1 MLWTQ
6 NFWLKMKNIYYYHNM
21 LVWWIYVGLNNIFYN
36 YPNKKNLSR
45 RMLVY
50 MVINLKDGEKV
61 V

>member
-1 MLWTQ
+1 
-6 NFWLKMKNIYYYHNM
+6 M